1 VTSFDE
7 RPPCEHF
14 QPDVRVAPPLRVCTT
29 CVETGGTWV
38 HLRQCLTCGLT
49 SCCDLSPNRHATA
62 HFRET
67 AHPMIR
73 TAQPDEDWSWCY
85 EDDRLYQPGP
95 AVTETAAS

>member
-1 VTSFDE
+1 MHE
-7 RPPCEHF
+7 PCTHADAIQLVEE
-14 QPDVRVAPPLRVCTT
+14 PLEVCEA
-29 CVETGGTWV
+29 CVEIGGTWV

>member
-1 VTSFDE
+1 MTSFDMT
-7 RPPCEHF
+7 PHCEHF
-14 QPDVRVAPPLRVCTT
+14 QPDILVDSPLRVCSV

-73 TAQPDEDWSWCY
+73 TAEPDEDWMWCY
-85 EDDRLYQPGP
+85 QDDRLYQPDSRPG
-95 AVTETAAS
+95 EHAAR